1 MRVVLIQVFM
11 VRVSSQLTLCDCL
24 NVQELRYE
32 LLSVCDGTLTDN
44 HVVLKI
50 THMVHWLCVFIM
62 SYTDLECIYTL

>member
-32 LLSVCDGTLTDN
+32 LLSVGDGTLTDN

-50 THMVHWLCVFIM
+50 TQPFCQTGRMIELF
-62 SYTDLECIYTL
+62 